1 MVSWTWDCRIAETV
15 FVFVMTHESIY
26 FLLFSRTQMEGGVTP
41 LLSSIEDAIEAI
53 FLTAHKEDFSM
64 EAETKQVEV
73 MESIFI
79 TYHKEDFS
87 MEAETKEI
95 KVMESIFLTA
105 HKEDFSTET

>member
-1 MVSWTWDCRIAETV
+1 
-15 FVFVMTHESIY
+15 
-26 FLLFSRTQMEGGVTP
+26 MEGGVTP

-87 MEAETKEI
+87 MEAETKQ
-95 KVMESIFLTA
+95 V
-105 HKEDFSTET
+105 